1 MKKIQFKIDEQD
13 HQFLRTLRQRVNQ
26 YFKDHNIKK
35 TGNAFSQMKAA
46 FLLLVY
52 VFIFV
57 AIFFS
62 TNLWQVYLWY
72 GLLGIVTIFVA
83 LNIAHDAAHSTFSNQ
98 AWVNQLFL
106 YTFDFLGASGYMW
119 KMKHVH
125 SHHPHV
131 NIPNMD
137 GDIKQSNLVRIF
149 PNAPFLKFHKYQY
162 LYMPFLYAFYT
173 LIWLCFRDFKDY
185 FQTEISGKPKIQHPW
200 QEYLKLFLGKFF
212 FFGRMLLLPYLLL
225 PFSFGQIFL
234 GFVIFHICASY
245 TVALA
250 LISAHVGEHS
260 VYPEPD
266 KNGDM
271 QQSWVRHQIITT
283 SDFATNNKII
293 THLFGAFNHHVIHH
307 VFPNIC
313 HIHYP
318 KLTRI
323 LIQTCKEFNMPYLC
337 TPTLLGAV
345 QSHLNFLKIRSQE
358 KKLVPYLEDM

>member
-200 QEYLKLFLGKFF
+200 QELSLIHISEPT
-212 FFGRMLLLPYLLL
+212 RPY
-225 PFSFGQIFL
+225 
-234 GFVIFHICASY
+234 
-245 TVALA
+245 
-250 LISAHVGEHS
+250 
-260 VYPEPD
+260 
-266 KNGDM
+266 
-271 QQSWVRHQIITT
+271 
-283 SDFATNNKII
+283 
-293 THLFGAFNHHVIHH
+293 
-307 VFPNIC
+307 
-313 HIHYP
+313 
-318 KLTRI
+318 
-323 LIQTCKEFNMPYLC
+323 
-337 TPTLLGAV
+337 
-345 QSHLNFLKIRSQE
+345 
-358 KKLVPYLEDM
+358 